1 MTCAP
6 AIEAPEEVIT
16 SLERL
21 DEKLAEISAAWAI
34 SDDAVRSVFGTFRM
48 EFDSTSQH
56 DPWSAQYREEQFD
69 LYRRVSSRPD
79 YVTASE
85 VSGFPVDPRRPFPY
99 YTESP
104 STVGD
109 QLLAIGFMIKTM
121 ALPSGSTILEFGPG
135 WGNTTIALSRM
146 GYNVTAV
153 DIDPT
158 FVDLIAERAQLLG
171 LELDARVGEFLDPLE
186 GDRRYDAVLFYEC
199 FHHCSDHV
207 ALLRRL
213 HSLVNDGGSVILASE
228 PILESFH
235 APWGLRLDGE
245 SLWAIRQNGW
255 LELGFTESYF
265 IETCM
270 REGWSVTRSSSD
282 VSALTTVFSLTQLG
296 QSIKPGAIRLPPTDE
311 ASWAIPDSPPTDQRY
326 TSERSRLVCPVGKSW
341 TSVRITVR
349 NPAPHPLPCTVR
361 HGADIRHI
369 VIPGGAETTLES
381 PYSPDAGEMIL
392 ETEIWRPSDAIKG
405 SGDSRLLGLAVM
417 DVTFW

>member
-1 MTCAP
+1 MVHSVSRRT
-6 AIEAPEEVIT
+6 
-16 SLERL
+16 
-21 DEKLAEISAAWAI
+21 
-34 SDDAVRSVFGTFRM
+34 VRSL
-48 EFDSTSQH
+48 
-56 DPWSAQYREEQFD
+56 SAR
-69 LYRRVSSRPD
+69 SSRPE
-79 YVTASE
+79 YVTTSE

-109 QLLAIGFMIKTM
+109 QLLAVGFLIKTM

-135 WGNTTIALSRM
+135 WGNTTIALARM
-146 GYNVTAV
+146 GYHVTAI

-158 FVDLIAERAQLLG
+158 FVDLIAERARLLG
-171 LELDARVGEFLDPLE
+171 LDVDARVGEFLDPCE
-186 GDRRYDAVLFYEC
+186 GDRRYDAVVFYEC

-207 ALLRRL
+207 ALLRHL
-213 HSLVNDGGSVILASE
+213 HALVNEGGTVVLASE
-228 PILESFH
+228 PILEGFH

-282 VSALTTVFSLTQLG
+282 VSALTTIFSLTRLG

-311 ASWAIPDSPPTDQRY
+311 ASWAIPDTPPTDQRY
-326 TSERSRLVCPVGKSW
+326 TSGRSRLVCPIGKSW
-341 TSVRITVR
+341 SFVCVTVR

-361 HGADIRHI
+361 HGPEMCH
-369 VIPGGAETTLES
+369 VEIPGGGETMLECR
-381 PYSPDAGEMIL
+381 YSPDAGEMIL
-392 ETEIWRPSDAIKG
+392 ETEPWRPSETIQ
-405 SGDSRLLGLAVM
+405 DSQDGRLLGLAVL
-417 DVTFW
+417 DVTFR